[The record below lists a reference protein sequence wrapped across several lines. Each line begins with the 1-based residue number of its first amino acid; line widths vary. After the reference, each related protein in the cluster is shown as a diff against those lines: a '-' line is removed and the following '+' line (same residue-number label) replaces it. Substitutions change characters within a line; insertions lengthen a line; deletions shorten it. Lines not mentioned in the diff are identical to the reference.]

1 MYECYSFKK
10 KNTLGIILTVIICT
24 VIASVT
30 AVLAY
35 KMLFTPLPEKEEVVP
50 QGEQVSASPQN
61 EDLKYQKEAE
71 YYLIEAFGCG
81 HNKEFSGNIPESFIG
96 KTIEEIKNEN
106 PDIEITAF
114 NDFSIS
120 AHKTSSGSCDNH
132 YIIML
137 SGNRLTAYKKDE
149 PEKILKKLTISTN
162 DFSKEDIEIL
172 KNGIEVGSFD
182 EVLEFLEGFAN

>member
-10 KNTLGIILTVIICT
+10 KKTFGIIATVLICT
-24 VIASVT
+24 LIISVT

-35 KMLFTPLPEKEEVVP
+35 KLLFTPLPEKEEVIP

-61 EDLKYQKEAE
+61 ENIKYQKEAE
-71 YYLIEAFGCG
+71 YYLVEAFGCG

-106 PDIEITAF
+106 PELKITAF

-120 AHKTSSGSCDNH
+120 AYKASSGSCDNH

-137 SGNRLTAYKKDE
+137 SGNSLTAYKKDE
-149 PEKILKKLTISTN
+149 PEKILKKLAISTN
-162 DFSKEDIEIL
+162 EFSKEDIEIL
-172 KNGIEVGSFD
+172 KSGIEVGSYD
-182 EVLEFLEGFAN
+182 EVLEFLEGFSD